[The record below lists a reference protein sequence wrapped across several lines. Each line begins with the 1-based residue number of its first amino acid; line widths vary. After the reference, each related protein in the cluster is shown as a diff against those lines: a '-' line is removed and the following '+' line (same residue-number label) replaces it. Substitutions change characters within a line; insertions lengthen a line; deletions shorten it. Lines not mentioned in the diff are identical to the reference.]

1 MMNLRKIFS
10 PRFDQTLGR
19 ALACAVGVFFMRLG
33 WIVFSDSTSNA
44 SALDWLSEFAG
55 AVGFSS
61 GLFLAGFAL
70 FSEMR
75 DIGALPRFGIDL
87 YVKSDS
93 DALARPSNIHEGHA

>member
-1 MMNLRKIFS
+1 MSLRKIFNR
-10 PRFDQTLGR
+10 RFDQTLER
-19 ALACAVGVFFMRLG
+19 ILACALGVFFMRLG
-33 WIVFSDSTSNA
+33 WIIFADSTSNA

-75 DIGALPRFGIDL
+75 DVGALPRFGIDL
-87 YVKSDS
+87 FVRQG
-93 DALARPSNIHEGHA
+93 AEAAPLASNIHEGHA